1 MSAVIRWPISGLW
14 LAGLLI
20 GFPAVPQTS
29 PAPRCDVTQAPV
41 SRWGLPSVL
50 AEVSGLAVGRQ
61 GHILAHGDERGVV
74 VELDQRTGK
83 LLGRFDLKGKPRDD
97 FEGIATSGRQVV
109 LMSSAGRLYFFDMPA
124 DSGDVAYK
132 TVDTGLGKSCEV
144 EGLGW
149 DTRQDQLLIPC
160 KNGRTAATQAGL
172 TVFRWSLGKSAPTA
186 SLQVPA
192 GTLSKALG
200 VPRVNLTA
208 VEVDP
213 VSGNLMLLASRPT
226 VLITLTPDGRIV
238 GVARLRANIHPRPE
252 GLAVTRDAV
261 YIGDEGMGGRGTIAR
276 YACAG
281 GG

>member
-1 MSAVIRWPISGLW
+1 LGL
-14 LAGLLI
+14 AALLI

-29 PAPRCDVTQAPV
+29 PAPRCDVTRAPV

-50 AEVSGLAVGRQ
+50 AEVSGLAVGRN
-61 GHILAHGDERGVV
+61 GHILAHGDERGLV

-83 LLGRFDLKGKPRDD
+83 LLGGLDLKGKPSDD

-109 LMSSAGRLYFFDMPA
+109 LMTSAGRLYFFEMKA
-124 DSGDVAYK
+124 DGGEVAYK
-132 TVDTGLGKSCEV
+132 TVDTGLGRSCEV

-160 KNGRTAATQAGL
+160 KNGRTAATRAGL
-172 TVFRWSLGKSAPTA
+172 TVFRWSLGRSAPAA
-186 SLQVPA
+186 SLQVPPE
-192 GTLSKALG
+192 TLSKVLG
-200 VPRVNLTA
+200 VPKVNLTA

-213 VSGNLMLLASRPT
+213 VSGNLMLLASRPA

-238 GVARLRANIHPRPE
+238 GVARLRSNIHPRPE

-276 YACAG
+276 YACEG